1 MGDLLTPLTVLEQL
15 RELKLLA
22 CNFYNDR
29 VDVLL
34 LKSGHR
40 LHTLHL
46 EHIDELDMN
55 ALCCIADTCINLQTH
70 FVVILSLSFCICY
83 KFVLHLL
90 YFLHLLFCGFAS
102 VINLVCICYQSRLH
116 LL

>member
-1 MGDLLTPLTVLEQL
+1 MSHHQLRLLSNMCPFLTNVSIYVDEDMGDLLTPLTVLEQL

-29 VDVLL
+29 VDALL

-40 LHTLHL
+40 LQTLHL

-55 ALCCIADTCINLQTH
+55 ALCCIADTCINLE
-70 FVVILSLSFCICY
+70 
-83 KFVLHLL
+83 K
-90 YFLHLLFCGFAS
+90 
-102 VINLVCICYQSRLH
+102 LVFFR
-116 LL
+116 